1 MSEYQYYEFLAVDQ
15 PLDARQLKEM
25 RALSTRARITPTS
38 FVNTYHWGDFK
49 EDPRALMAR
58 YFDAFLYLANW
69 GTRRLMIRLPSSL
82 LGLQTA
88 RRYCASESACAWA
101 AEDKVIVE
109 LNTEE
114 AEGYWEQDGEASLTS
129 IVPVRSELATDDRRL
144 LYLAWL
150 LSVEAGELANDELE
164 PAVPPGL
171 ARLSASLY
179 SLVEF
184 LRLDED
190 LLAVAAE
197 ASEPLSTIEP
207 STAELTHWVTRLP
220 EQEKD
225 TLLARLA
232 DGDPHLRME
241 LSRRFRGETH
251 PAPDGRGARTV
262 AELREAAVSH
272 PERREQL
279 AASRQAQEKAIRERA
294 QAVVRE
300 RHLATLAKRQVQAWE
315 QVYTAIDARQPA
327 QYDVAVELLKDLR
340 AVSERD
346 KRLEAFDRHLLELR
360 QQHSK
365 KHSLLQ
371 RLEQA
376 GLEASTGNP
385 HEAKR

>member
-1 MSEYQYYEFLAVDQ
+1 M
-15 PLDARQLKEM
+15 
-25 RALSTRARITPTS
+25 
-38 FVNTYHWGDFK
+38 
-49 EDPRALMAR
+49 
-58 YFDAFLYLANW
+58 
-69 GTRRLMIRLPSSL
+69 
-82 LGLQTA
+82 
-88 RRYCASESACAWA
+88 
-101 AEDKVIVE
+101 IVE

-207 STAELTHWVTRLP
+207 STAELTRWVTRLP

-241 LSRRFRGETH
+241 LSRRSRGETH

-262 AELREAAVSH
+262 AELEEAMGD
-272 PERREQL
+272 RKDRL
-279 AASRQAQEKAIRERA
+279 AALAAQAATEAPTLADVAPLLDACPHPRGAARGRAPGRTTGAARQAPARRRLPAGRA
-294 QAVVRE
+294 
-300 RHLATLAKRQVQAWE
+300 RH
-315 QVYTAIDARQPA
+315 
-327 QYDVAVELLKDLR
+327 
-340 AVSERD
+340 
-346 KRLEAFDRHLLELR
+346 
-360 QQHSK
+360 
-365 KHSLLQ
+365 
-371 RLEQA
+371 
-376 GLEASTGNP
+376 
-385 HEAKR
+385 

>member
-114 AEGYWEQDGEASLTS
+114 AEGYWEQDGKASLTS

-207 STAELTHWVTRLP
+207 STAELTRWVTRLP
-220 EQEKD
+220 EQE
-225 TLLARLA
+225 TGEGHPARPARRRRPSPA
-232 DGDPHLRME
+232 DGAV
-241 LSRRFRGETH
+241 
-251 PAPDGRGARTV
+251 APVPGRDAPRAR
-262 AELREAAVSH
+262 
-272 PERREQL
+272 
-279 AASRQAQEKAIRERA
+279 
-294 QAVVRE
+294 
-300 RHLATLAKRQVQAWE
+300 WE
-315 QVYTAIDARQPA
+315 GR
-327 QYDVAVELLKDLR
+327 
-340 AVSERD
+340 SN
-346 KRLEAFDRHLLELR
+346 
-360 QQHSK
+360 
-365 KHSLLQ
+365 
-371 RLEQA
+371 
-376 GLEASTGNP
+376 GG
-385 HEAKR
+385 